1 MLHADIGIG
10 MSARYLMRLSRHP
23 QSLRPEP
30 DQMSGGQWLTIAD
43 DITLFTSAK
52 DRVLPL
58 PEGRGMVFGHIFH
71 RYGQAEALKEF
82 APPEIGPIEA
92 SGGLHLFERYWGRYL
107 AVIRV
112 GGKVRVLRDP
122 SGTLPCVFADTGDAM
137 WFASEAALLVD
148 AGAVR
153 PGIDFQAVARSLY
166 FGGLPEED
174 TALAGVKQL
183 LPGTFLNVEN
193 GRHCTSIGWSPWK
206 FVSVASEETA
216 EEQATKLR
224 RVTQSCVTGWGRLH
238 SELVLGVSGGLDSS
252 IIAAC
257 LHSAGSKFSCVT
269 LTTEDPLGDERGY
282 SRAIAAHVGSYLF
295 EERYELSDVSLDTS
309 SVAGLASPFGR
320 LDAQAYDATVV
331 RIAKGSGAQ
340 AIFTGNGGDNIF
352 YMSHSA
358 RPLVDRYL
366 TTGTSPDLLKTVRDI
381 SALTGANGFRVAWH
395 GMGLLCR
402 ASEGYVWK
410 SEPKFL
416 APMVLAELDERPAI
430 HPWLEQ
436 PEGYRMPG
444 KAAHIAMLLRM
455 HYSLDAYSARGD
467 IAVIHPLVSQ
477 PIIECCLRIP
487 TWQQCAGGHDRS
499 IARRAFAD
507 MLPPA
512 VTRRR
517 AKGSPQGFTYQI
529 FEHFRSQIRDRLF
542 DGALMAN
549 GIVDKESVEDVFRA
563 RHRATGAEMMRL
575 LTLVDT
581 EAWVRHWQSKI

>member
-10 MSARYLMRLSRHP
+10 MSVRYLMRLSRHP
-23 QSLRPEP
+23 QPLPPEP

-43 DITLFTSAK
+43 DIAFFTSAK

-71 RYGQAEALKEF
+71 RYGPAEALKEF

-107 AVIRV
+107 AVVRT

-137 WFASEAALLVD
+137 WFASEAALLVY

-153 PGIDFQAVARSLY
+153 PRIDFQAVARSLY

-183 LPGTFLNVEN
+183 LPGTCLNVEN
-193 GRHCTSIGWSPWK
+193 RRHSTSIGWSPWK
-206 FVSVASEETA
+206 FVPEASEETV
-216 EEQATKLR
+216 EEQAIKLR

-238 SELVLGVSGGLDSS
+238 SGLVLGVSGGLDSS
-252 IIAAC
+252 IVAAC
-257 LHSAGSKFSCVT
+257 LRSAGSRFSCVT
-269 LTTEDPLGDERGY
+269 LTTDDPLGDERGY
-282 SRAIAAHVGSYLF
+282 SRAIAGHVGSHLS
-295 EERYELSDVSLDTS
+295 EERYELSDVNLDTS
-309 SVAGLASPFGR
+309 SVAELPNPFGR

-331 RIAKGSGAQ
+331 RIAKGSDAQ

-358 RPLVDRYL
+358 RPLADRYL
-366 TTGTSPDLLKTVRDI
+366 ATGTSLDLLKTVRDI
-381 SALTGANGFRVAWH
+381 SMMTGANGFRVAWH
-395 GMGLLCR
+395 GIGLLRR
-402 ASEGYVWK
+402 ASQGYVWK

-416 APMVLAELDERPAI
+416 APMVLAELDE
-430 HPWLEQ
+430 HPVTHAWLEQ

-455 HYSLDAYSARGD
+455 HYSLDAYAARGD

-487 TWQQCAGGHDRS
+487 SWQQCAGGYDRS

-507 MLPPA
+507 VLPPA

-529 FEHFRSQIRDRLF
+529 FEHFRAQIRDRLF
-542 DGALMAN
+542 GGLLMTN
-549 GIVDKESVEDVFRA
+549 GIIDRAAIDTVFRA
-563 RHRATGAEMMRL
+563 GHQATGAEMMRL

-581 EAWVRHWQSKI
+581 EAWAQHWLPKA